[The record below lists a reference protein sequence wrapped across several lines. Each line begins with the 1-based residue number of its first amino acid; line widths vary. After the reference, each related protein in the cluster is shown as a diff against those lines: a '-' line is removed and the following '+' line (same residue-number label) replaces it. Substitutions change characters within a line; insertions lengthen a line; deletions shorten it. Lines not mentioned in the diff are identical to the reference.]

1 MYKAYIAGDHQKS
14 KHWQQFCVKF
24 SDALK
29 SGANMAIFKSALTM
43 RGLDGGHMRLPQL
56 DLLPEENQKLKEN
69 LTQLCKDAGITFSL
83 N

>member
-1 MYKAYIAGDHQKS
+1 M
-14 KHWQQFCVKF
+14 KF

-43 RGLDGGHMRLPQL
+43 RGLNGGHMRLPQL
-56 DLLPEENQKLKEN
+56 DLLPEENQQLKED
-69 LTQLCKDAGITFSL
+69 LTQLCKEAGIAFSI